1 MEIDVIKGAAPA
13 SVDGVA
19 ALQIDPHRFHERF
32 DRQPFLVRHRLTEH
46 PLFALPR
53 LIELSRALPEGLVEY
68 NAGDVPVSLD
78 PARTPRTGLSIEET
92 IRRIEECRSWMVFK
106 NVERDP
112 EYRALLDTCLDQV
125 REHSEPGWPG
135 MGRREGFIF
144 VSSPGSVTPYHMDP
158 EHNFLLQIRGQKQV
172 SLFDGEDRALLSERE
187 LEKFYA
193 NGHRNLVFDDANQ
206 QKAQVFTL
214 TPGDGLYFPV
224 TWPHWVKNGPQVSIS
239 FSITF
244 RTTSSDRREVLYRV
258 NERLRR
264 VGIRL
269 PPVGQSD
276 LIDGAKYRAFRTLS
290 RAHHLLGGRRVSDV
304 RSYR

>member
-1 MEIDVIKGAAPA
+1 VINSTVTAPERA
-13 SVDGVA
+13 SL
-19 ALQIDPHRFHERF
+19 LQIDPQRFQERF
-32 DRQPFLVRHRLTEH
+32 DRQPFLVRHRLDDH
-46 PLFALPR
+46 PLFSLPR
-53 LIELSRALPEGLVEY
+53 LIELARALPEDQVEY

-78 PARTPRTGLSIEET
+78 PTRTPRTGLSIDET

-112 EYRALLDTCLDQV
+112 AYRGLLDTCLDQV
-125 REHSEPGWPG
+125 REHSESAWPG

-158 EHNFLLQIRGQKQV
+158 EHNFLLQVRGQKHV
-172 SLFDGEDRALLSERE
+172 SLFDGEDRELLTERE

-193 NGHRNLVFDDANQ
+193 RGHRNLVFADANQ
-206 QKAQVFTL
+206 QKAQVFAL
-214 TPGDGLYFPV
+214 AAGDGLYFPV
-224 TWPHWVKNGPQVSIS
+224 TWPHWVKNGSQVSVS

-244 RTTSSDRREVLYRV
+244 RTASSDRREVLYRV

-269 PPVGQSD
+269 PPVGHSE
-276 LIDGAKYRAFRTLS
+276 LVDGAKYQAFRTLA
-290 RAHHLLGGRRVSDV
+290 RAHRLFGGRGTPAV
-304 RSYR
+304 RSYQ

>member
-1 MEIDVIKGAAPA
+1 
-13 SVDGVA
+13 
-19 ALQIDPHRFHERF
+19 
-32 DRQPFLVRHRLTEH
+32 
-46 PLFALPR
+46 
-53 LIELSRALPEGLVEY
+53 
-68 NAGDVPVSLD
+68 
-78 PARTPRTGLSIEET
+78 
-92 IRRIEECRSWMVFK
+92 
-106 NVERDP
+106 
-112 EYRALLDTCLDQV
+112 
-125 REHSEPGWPG
+125 
-135 MGRREGFIF
+135 
-144 VSSPGSVTPYHMDP
+144 MDP

-224 TWPHWVKNGPQVSIS
+224 TWPHRVTNGPQVSIS